1 MLSLF
6 INNVH
11 HSDENNIEFFF
22 LVQCL
27 LSCTGYIIVTCTSTT
42 SWLAQLGARRFA
54 EREVAGSNPGRTNND
69 IVFSDK
75 GEKP

>member
-6 INNVH
+6 ISHVH
-11 HSDENNIEFFF
+11 HSDEYNIELLF

-27 LSCTGYIIVTCTSTT
+27 LSCTGYIILTCKSTT
-42 SWLAQLGARRFA
+42 AWLAQLGERRFA
-54 EREVAGSNPGRTNND
+54 EQEVAGSIPGRTNND

-75 GEKP
+75 DEKP